1 MGRVALGVLAI
12 ILVIML
18 AGPFLIPVP
27 LLEGTVPPEQLADPD
42 SLFVEINGITVHY
55 KTIGQG
61 EQYFILLHGFVASL
75 FSWHEVM
82 EPLGHHGTVIAY
94 DRVTFGLTERPM
106 AWEGQNPY
114 SPEAATNLLLGLM
127 DHFDIQKAILVGN
140 SAGGTVSMQFALE
153 HPERIQALILVDPAV
168 YIGGGNPSGVRWLA
182 RTPQM
187 QHLGPLIVR
196 SIQSRVAD
204 LVALAWHDPA
214 KIMPETLEGYKK
226 PLRAEN
232 WDTALWNFTSAN
244 HAANLTGRL
253 GELTTPVLV
262 ITGDDDRIIPTK
274 QSIRLAGELPNAT
287 LAVIS
292 NAGHVPHE
300 ETPAAFMQ
308 AVEGFLTSCILKNL
322 TNFHV

>member
-1 MGRVALGVLAI
+1 MMRVGRVALGVLAI

-27 LLEGTVPPEQLADPD
+27 L
-42 SLFVEINGITVHY
+42 
-55 KTIGQG
+55 
-61 EQYFILLHGFVASL
+61 
-75 FSWHEVM
+75 
-82 EPLGHHGTVIAY
+82 
-94 DRVTFGLTERPM
+94 
-106 AWEGQNPY
+106 
-114 SPEAATNLLLGLM
+114 
-127 DHFDIQKAILVGN
+127 
-140 SAGGTVSMQFALE
+140 
-153 HPERIQALILVDPAV
+153 
-168 YIGGGNPSGVRWLA
+168 
-182 RTPQM
+182 
-187 QHLGPLIVR
+187 
-196 SIQSRVAD
+196 
-204 LVALAWHDPA
+204 
-214 KIMPETLEGYKK
+214 LEGYKK

-274 QSIRLAGELPNAT
+274 QSIRLAGELSNAT

-308 AVEGFLTSCILKNL
+308 AVEGFLESLKP
-322 TNFHV
+322 

>member
-1 MGRVALGVLAI
+1 MRAGRVALGVLAL

-42 SLFVEINGITVHY
+42 SLFV
-55 KTIGQG
+55 
-61 EQYFILLHGFVASL
+61 
-75 FSWHEVM
+75 
-82 EPLGHHGTVIAY
+82 
-94 DRVTFGLTERPM
+94 
-106 AWEGQNPY
+106 
-114 SPEAATNLLLGLM
+114 
-127 DHFDIQKAILVGN
+127 
-140 SAGGTVSMQFALE
+140 
-153 HPERIQALILVDPAV
+153 
-168 YIGGGNPSGVRWLA
+168 
-182 RTPQM
+182 
-187 QHLGPLIVR
+187 R
-196 SIQSRVAD
+196 SIQSRGAD
-204 LVALAWHDPA
+204 LIALAWHDPA

-274 QSIRLAGELPNAT
+274 QSIRLAGELSNAT

-322 TNFHV
+322 VNFHV